1 MRTIVLL
8 FFPLLV
14 YAQTNFVSSSSYE
27 SNFQLVQS
35 EIASVYNPKTTNFT
49 GNKYFFKKSKDATL
63 VLFDT
68 DEPIT
73 VKTNYNLL
81 DQTFDIV
88 SEDNEKTLKLLPN
101 KILKVSFDDRVFV
114 SKNGKFYESIHEN
127 NNFSLLADTFLEAY
141 IPEYQPGIQEKPDP
155 RYRRNNSVFLYYK
168 DRFTYIERRKNFL
181 ISIFH
186 KSKSKEIN
194 SFYKKNKISPR
205 DDEELKDLFVEFFEF
220 INL

>member
-1 MRTIVLL
+1 MRFIIGL

-14 YAQTNFVSSSSYE
+14 FSQTNLISSDSYE

-88 SEDNEKTLKLLPN
+88 SDDNEKTL
-101 KILKVSFDDRVFV
+101 
-114 SKNGKFYESIHEN
+114 
-127 NNFSLLADTFLEAY
+127 
-141 IPEYQPGIQEKPDP
+141 
-155 RYRRNNSVFLYYK
+155 
-168 DRFTYIERRKNFL
+168 
-181 ISIFH
+181 
-186 KSKSKEIN
+186 
-194 SFYKKNKISPR
+194 
-205 DDEELKDLFVEFFEF
+205 
-220 INL
+220 

>member
-1 MRTIVLL
+1 MRSVVLL

-14 YAQTNFVSSSSYE
+14 YAQTNFVSTSSYE

-63 VLFDT
+63 ILFDT

-88 SEDNEKTLKLLPN
+88 SDDNEKTLKLLPN
-101 KILKVSFDDRVFV
+101 KICLLYTSDAAD
-114 SKNGKFYESIHEN
+114 ES
-127 NNFSLLADTFLEAY
+127 
-141 IPEYQPGIQEKPDP
+141 
-155 RYRRNNSVFLYYK
+155 
-168 DRFTYIERRKNFL
+168 
-181 ISIFH
+181 
-186 KSKSKEIN
+186 
-194 SFYKKNKISPR
+194 
-205 DDEELKDLFVEFFEF
+205 
-220 INL
+220 

>member
-1 MRTIVLL
+1 MRIVVVLL
-8 FFPLLV
+8 FPLLFF
-14 YAQTNFVSSSSYE
+14 AQTNFVSTSSYE

-35 EIASVYNPKTTNFT
+35 EIASIYNPKITNFT
-49 GNKYFFKKSKDATL
+49 GNKYFYKFPKEAKL

-68 DEPIT
+68 DEPII

-81 DQTFDIV
+81 DQSFDIL
-88 SEDNEKTLKLLPN
+88 SDDNDETLKLLPN
-101 KILKVSFDDRVFV
+101 KIQKVSFDDRVFV

-127 NNFSLLADTFLEAY
+127 NDFSLLADTFLEAY

-155 RYRRNNSVFLYYK
+155 RYRRNNSVFLLYN

-181 ISIFH
+181 ISMFH
-186 KSKSKEIN
+186 KSKSKDIN
-194 SFYKKNKISPR
+194 NFYKKNKISPR
-205 DDEELKDLFVEFFEF
+205 NDKELSTLFIEFFKF